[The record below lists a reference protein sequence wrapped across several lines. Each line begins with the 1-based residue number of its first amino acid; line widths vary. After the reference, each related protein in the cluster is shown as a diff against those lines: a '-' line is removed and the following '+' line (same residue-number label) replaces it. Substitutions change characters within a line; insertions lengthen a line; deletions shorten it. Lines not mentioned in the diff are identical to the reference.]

1 MAASLEL
8 GGEVARMDLGTR
20 TGLGPDGAVQ
30 VGEHPVLADACEAS
44 RLFERIVHNI
54 AQVVQGNDEAIRL
67 SVICLVAGGHL
78 LVEDVP
84 GVGKTSLG
92 KALSASVSCRH
103 RRIQFTSDLLPSDVT
118 GVSVFDATKTSFEFR
133 PGPIF
138 ANIVLGD
145 EINRTPP
152 KTQSALLES
161 MEERQVTV
169 DGNTYKLP
177 DPFMV
182 IATQNPIEHEGTFPL
197 PVSQLDRFLM
207 RIQIGYP
214 DVESE
219 VLMLETHGVC
229 EPLETLKPVATPE
242 DVIALAARARAV
254 HVSPLI
260 RPRYVVQIA
269 NATRVH
275 PSVVLGMSPRAAL
288 ALQRAARARAVFE
301 GREFVAP
308 DDVKTMAPSVISHR
322 LELRAAVGRSRSQVK
337 AVLDDVLGQVPVPDL
352 PTGRR

>member
-1 MAASLEL
+1 M
-8 GGEVARMDLGTR
+8 
-20 TGLGPDGAVQ
+20 TGLDPDGALMD
-30 VGEHPVLADACEAS
+30 GEHPALVDASEAA
-44 RLFERIVHNI
+44 RLFERIVDNI
-54 AQVVQGNDEAIRL
+54 ARVVQGNDEAIRL
-67 SVICLVAGGHL
+67 SVTCLVAGGHL

-182 IATQNPIEHEGTFPL
+182 IATQNPIEHEGTFPA
-197 PVSQLDRFLM
+197 PRQPTRPFPAQDRDRLS
-207 RIQIGYP
+207 RRRVRGRDAGDP
-214 DVESE
+214 WRERAPRDRWDRWP
-219 VLMLETHGVC
+219 
-229 EPLETLKPVATPE
+229 PLRT
-242 DVIALAARARAV
+242 
-254 HVSPLI
+254 
-260 RPRYVVQIA
+260 
-269 NATRVH
+269 
-275 PSVVLGMSPRAAL
+275 
-288 ALQRAARARAVFE
+288 
-301 GREFVAP
+301 
-308 DDVKTMAPSVISHR
+308 
-322 LELRAAVGRSRSQVK
+322 
-337 AVLDDVLGQVPVPDL
+337 
-352 PTGRR
+352 

>member
-1 MAASLEL
+1 
-8 GGEVARMDLGTR
+8 MDLGAR
-20 TGLGPDGAVQ
+20 TGLGPGRALSPDEPPSLV
-30 VGEHPVLADACEAS
+30 EATS
-44 RLFERIVHNI
+44 LTAPDPYRR
-54 AQVVQGNDEAIRL
+54 QRRRVVQGNEDAIRL
-67 SVICLVAGGHL
+67 AVSCLVAGGHL

-118 GVSVFDATKTSFEFR
+118 GVSVFDATKTRFEFR

-169 DGNTYKLP
+169 DGKTYKLP

-197 PVSQLDRFLM
+197 PVSQLDRFCSGL
-207 RIQIGYP
+207 RSAIP
-214 DVESE
+214 TS
-219 VLMLETHGVC
+219 
-229 EPLETLKPVATPE
+229 
-242 DVIALAARARAV
+242 
-254 HVSPLI
+254 
-260 RPRYVVQIA
+260 
-269 NATRVH
+269 
-275 PSVVLGMSPRAAL
+275 SPR
-288 ALQRAARARAVFE
+288 
-301 GREFVAP
+301 
-308 DDVKTMAPSVISHR
+308 
-322 LELRAAVGRSRSQVK
+322 SRCWR
-337 AVLDDVLGQVPVPDL
+337 
-352 PTGRR
+352 PTA

>member
-1 MAASLEL
+1 
-8 GGEVARMDLGTR
+8 MDLGTR
-20 TGLGPDGAVQ
+20 AGLDPDGALMD
-30 VGEHPVLADACEAS
+30 GEHPVLVDASGAS
-44 RLFERIVHNI
+44 RLFERIVDNI
-54 AQVVQGNDEAIRL
+54 ARVVQGNDEAIRL
-67 SVICLVAGGHL
+67 SVTCLVAGGHL

-145 EINRTPP
+145 EINRTP

-197 PVSQLDRFLM
+197 PVSQLDRFLL
-207 RIQIGYP
+207 RIEIGYP
-214 DVESE
+214 DAESE
-219 VLMLETHGVC
+219 VVMLETHGVR
-229 EPLETLKPVATPE
+229 EPLEMLKPVATPE

-254 HVSPLI
+254 HISPLI
-260 RPRYVVQIA
+260 QRYIVQIA

-275 PSVVLGMSPRAAL
+275 PSVALGMSPRAAL
-288 ALQRAARARAVFE
+288 ALQRAARARAVLE

-308 DDVKTMAPSVISHR
+308 DDVKAMAPSVISHR
-322 LELRAAVGRSRSQVK
+322 LELRAAAGRGRSAVK
-337 AVLDDVLGQVPVPDL
+337 AVLDEVLGQVPVPDL